1 MNAVT
6 PIRACSKELDAIT
19 DVNLTAIFE
28 REGIKKVERLSC
40 FYAVLLMD
48 GRIGVAQ
55 SVGDALAKAKA
66 PGACN
71 VNRKRVA

>member
-6 PIRACSKELDAIT
+6 PIRRRSSEIDTIT

-40 FYAVLLMD
+40 YYTVVLFD
-48 GRIGVAQ
+48 GRVGVAL
-55 SVGDALAKAKA
+55 SVGDALAKAKE
-66 PGACN
+66 PGAVN
-71 VNRKRVA
+71 VKRVAA